1 MAYLSCHSGYSDM
14 GRVGKIVLFVV
25 NKIVSFFAAVK
36 KCFYF
41 CQMGYCHRSVTI
53 YFPVHIQPKE
63 FLFVDEG
70 VVIGPFVQIWANG
83 GVRIGR
89 NSMIGSHS
97 VITSSTHDYFV
108 SPMRMKRI
116 DKHVDIGE
124 DVWIGSGVII
134 LPGVSIGDGAVV
146 GAGAVVTAD
155 VPENAIVVGV
165 PAKVVKYRR
174 VKGVE

>member
-1 MAYLSCHSGYSDM
+1 MDCFSCQERYFNM
-14 GRVGKIVLFVV
+14 GMIRKIVLFVV
-25 NKIVSFFAAVK
+25 NKIESFFVGIK
-36 KCFYF
+36 RCFYSF
-41 CQMGYCHRSVTI
+41 QMGYCHRSVTI

-70 VVIGPFVQIWANG
+70 AVIGPFVQIWANG
-83 GVRIGR
+83 GVKIGR

-108 SPMRMKRI
+108 SPMRMKRV

-124 DVWIGSGVII
+124 DVWIGSGAII
-134 LPGVSIGDGAVV
+134 LPGVSVGDGAVV
-146 GAGAVVTAD
+146 GAGAVVTTD

-165 PAKVVKYRR
+165 PARVVKYRE
-174 VKGVE
+174 VERA